1 MNSFIFQRMNRKYN
15 KYDLYKDIAFITMII
30 DHIGFYLLPQFKI
43 LRLIGRIS
51 AVIYA
56 ILFGM
61 TKHKNK
67 NRIITFAIITS
78 IVQAIFIGIIFPLNI
93 FYNFY
98 ISSFLLDYLYDIY
111 NKYPYLIFG
120 LFLPVLFP
128 LGVITDQIT
137 EYGIFFLGFMLCGKI
152 FIKEKKTIQDKLL
165 TLLIFLVY
173 SFYPTYNFKFNIVSS
188 IILFIAFMILY
199 FLMFNFKFDEIKN
212 VKYEN
217 SLLFISRYSMELFLA
232 QTILFQFIL
241 RVFVWQY

>member
-1 MNSFIFQRMNRKYN
+1 MNSFIFQRMNRNYN
-15 KYDLYKDIAFITMII
+15 KYDVYKDIAFITMII

-61 TKHKNK
+61 TQHKNRNK
-67 NRIITFAIITS
+67 MLTFAVIIS
-78 IVQAIFIGIIFPLNI
+78 IVQILFLGIMFPLNI

-98 ISSFLLDYLYDIY
+98 ISSYIINYLYDIY

-128 LGVITDQIT
+128 LGVITDQII
-137 EYGIFFLGFMLCGKI
+137 EYGVFFLGFMLCGKI

-165 TLLIFLVY
+165 TLLIFLIY
-173 SFYPTYNFKFNIVSS
+173 SFYPTYNFKFNMASS

-199 FLMFNFKFDEIKN
+199 FMIFNFKFDEIKN

-217 SLLFISRYSMELFLA
+217 FLLFISRYSMELFLI
-232 QTILFQFIL
+232 QMIIFLFIL